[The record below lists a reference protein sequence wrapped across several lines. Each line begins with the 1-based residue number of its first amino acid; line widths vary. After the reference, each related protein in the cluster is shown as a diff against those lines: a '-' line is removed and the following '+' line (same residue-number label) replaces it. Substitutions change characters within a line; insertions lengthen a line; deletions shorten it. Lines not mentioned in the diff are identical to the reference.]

1 MKERAT
7 RSLADRQEDVDHRN
21 AIMSVDVAPLNPFL
35 ALDCPALNPKSSE
48 FSSKL
53 WFESITELHRREPD
67 KYPSRA
73 TSVSYRD
80 LSVHGYKT
88 STDYQHTFGNYPAA
102 LLHKAF
108 GRGKTQVTILSNVD
122 GLAKQGEMLLVLGR
136 PGSGC
141 STLLKTLAG
150 EMHSLHLGNTS
161 DVRYNGKVSWFS
173 HDPDRVL
180 NKCYD

>member
-1 MKERAT
+1 MLGDQQK
-7 RSLADRQEDVDHRN
+7 DVEYRN
-21 AIMSVDVAPLNPFL
+21 SIMSVDVGPLNPFL
-35 ALDCPALNPKSSE
+35 ALDCPALNPKSND

-53 WFESITELHRREPD
+53 WFESITRLQRQEPD
-67 KYPSRA
+67 KFPSRA

-102 LLHKAF
+102 LLHKALV
-108 GRGKTQVTILSNVD
+108 GRKTQVTILSNFD
-122 GLAKQGEMLLVLGR
+122 GLVKQGEMVLVLGR

-150 EMHSLHLGNTS
+150 EMHSLHLGQTS

-173 HDPDRVL
+173 HDPDRAL